1 MSNTEMLLKLITEN
15 PELPVIPLVDA
26 DVVGDDYG
34 NWIGMWG
41 RAEIKEIYPGRERLH
56 VKDEDDEED
65 VLCDLVGCRYLCDSK
80 GRDIYDLSDEEWASL
95 YASVPWEKAIVV
107 HITA

>member
-1 MSNTEMLLKLITEN
+1 MSNVEPLLKLITEN

-34 NWIGMWG
+34 NWVGTWG
-41 RAEIKEIYPGRERLH
+41 RAEIKELYSGRERLH

-65 VLCDLVGCRYLCDSK
+65 VLCDLLGCRYSCDAQ
-80 GRDIYDLSDEEWASL
+80 GRDIYDLSDDEWNAL
-95 YASVPWEKAIVV
+95 YSSVPWEKAIVV
-107 HITA
+107 YITA